1 VAERFDA
8 VVVGAG
14 MAGVSAAFSLAEA
27 GVGRVAII
35 EEGAPLALTSDKSS
49 ECYRNYW
56 PGPDSTMFDFMQDS
70 LRGLEHHARV
80 SGDRF
85 QLRQRGYLFA
95 TAREAEF
102 ARMLAEV
109 EQVSSFGGG
118 AVRMNP
124 TDYRRSPEAGTDPE
138 LDGAD
143 VFSDRGAIAEHFPYL
158 TPDTVGVVHVRWCG
172 MLSAQQLGM
181 YLLETARERGAV
193 LVNARFEGIETEGG
207 RLARVICRRDG
218 ALVEIETDALVL
230 SPGPHLKSV
239 AKAVG
244 ADVPVGVEKHCKIS
258 FSDSRGV
265 ILRDAPLIIWNDP
278 VDLTW
283 SAEEREMLAESD
295 ETRWLTETMPAGF
308 HGRPVGAGDQVVLL
322 WSHNTELLDEPV
334 FPVEPDAFDAEIMLR
349 GMAEVLPGL
358 KAYLDPMPQPYV
370 DGGYYTKTPD
380 NRPLIGPLGVPG
392 TYVCA
397 AFSGYGIMASPAAGA
412 LIAAHIVG
420 GQLPGYARGLRPER
434 FNDQAYLASLAG
446 LSRIGQI

>member
-1 VAERFDA
+1 MVERFDA

-14 MAGVSAAFSLAEA
+14 MAGVSSAFALLEA
-27 GVGRVAII
+27 GLGRIAIL

-56 PGPDSTMFDFMQDS
+56 PGPDSAMLDFMHDS
-70 LRGLEHHARV
+70 IRGLEHHAAI

-95 TAREAEF
+95 TARGAEF
-102 ARMLAEV
+102 SRMLTEV

-118 AVRMNP
+118 AVRVDP
-124 TDYRRSPEAGTDPE
+124 TDYRRSPKAGTDPE

-143 VFSDRGAIAEHFPYL
+143 VFTDRAAIAEHFPYL
-158 TPDTVGVVHVRWCG
+158 TPETVGVVHVRRCG

-181 YLLETARERGAV
+181 FLLETAREWGAG
-193 LVNARFEGIETEGG
+193 LVNARFEVIETEGG
-207 RLARVICRRDG
+207 RVARVICRRDG
-218 ALVEIETDALVL
+218 ALDDIETDALIL

-239 AKAVG
+239 ARAVG
-244 ADVPVGVEKHCKIS
+244 ADVPVGVEQHVKIS
-258 FSDSRGV
+258 FSDPRG
-265 ILRDAPLIIWNDP
+265 IIRRDAPLIIWNDP

-283 SAEEREMLAESD
+283 SAEERDMLSESD
-295 ETRWLTETMPAGF
+295 ETRWLTETMPVGF

-334 FPVEPDAFDAEIMLR
+334 FPLEPGAFDAEITLR

-412 LIAAHIVG
+412 LIAAHVVG

-434 FNDQAYLASLAG
+434 FNDQAYIASLAG